1 MKKFIIVFV
10 LFLSSIL
17 LIGCGEEMTPTQA
30 VRDYLEGYVTLDD
43 TVVNQLNDYVNDNE
57 DLTKEQK
64 DTYKEI
70 LRKQYSSLTYDIKNE
85 KIEDNIAYVTVKIN
99 VKNLYKIQKETNE
112 YYENNKDE
120 FNDEDGVYDVVRFVD
135 YQMDKMKAAT
145 ETIDYE
151 LELKVVKSD
160 GDWDVT
166 QLSTSALEKIHGIYN
181 YEEE

>member
-85 KIEDNIAYVTVKIN
+85 KTEDNIAYVTVKIN

-166 QLSTSALEKIHGIYN
+166 QLSTSDLEKIHGIYN

>member
-166 QLSTSALEKIHGIYN
+166 QLSTSDLEKIHGIYN

>member
-1 MKKFIIVFV
+1 ML
-10 LFLSSIL
+10 LFCSFL

-43 TVVNQLNDYVNDNE
+43 SVVNQLNEYVNTNE
-57 DLTKEQK
+57 TLSDEQRNVYK
-64 DTYKEI
+64 DI

-85 KIEDNIAYVTVKIN
+85 KIEDNVAYVTVNIN
-99 VKNLYKIQKETNE
+99 VKDLYKIQKETNE
-112 YYENNKDE
+112 YYEQNKSE
-120 FNDEDGVYDVVRFVD
+120 FNDEDGVYDVAMFID
-135 YQMDKMKAAT
+135 YQLDKMKAAVDT
-145 ETIDYE
+145 TSYE

-166 QLSTSALEKIHGIYN
+166 QLSTKDLEKIHGIYN